1 MHCIIFVQLNKMDVD
16 MLKLCSSESIG
27 FQTNGSPLAN
37 DLITMFQEVIDYRE
51 TEQTV
56 MKRIKN
62 VRNFFVSKT
71 VPKLK
76 AAIKKHTGITCASVS
91 VSKTCDF
98 GFACLMNFGD
108 NMGLTAHDVINRY
121 SGLETDPMVLDYM
134 RYKGIKPKSAED
146 MRVVAESLQYET
158 GYFTANKLKGNI
170 ECTMTLYFDPFGA
183 FLVKEC
189 GHDKAEYLTAEE
201 ITGIILHEIG
211 HMISTLAHSADLCF
225 RSLVYNRSLEY
236 FLKNADT
243 KQKSEFVKK
252 NINKLTP
259 ELAEK
264 ASQALDQCTATD
276 QGSQYGSWIA
286 NVFNIFIV
294 MLIELFNIPF
304 VALFLVLEPVSDFF
318 GEFLTGG
325 GWNKKMSDYADLPK
339 QLKVCE
345 QFADE
350 YVAKHGMAHTQASAL
365 RKLWDFAAFQMGT
378 YVVGNRTCA
387 LWYHLNKATFYVYT
401 LLFGDVTDGGGTY
414 DNRSDRAK
422 RLLMETT
429 KALKNTNMSPEMVQF
444 FITDYE
450 KTKLELTKNK
460 STAHKFGDL
469 MNTIRGALKY
479 LITSL
484 PAMLVS
490 GRFSTEYKNLFNKA
504 EQLMSNSLFYRASK
518 LEQIIRKMK

>member
-1 MHCIIFVQLNKMDVD
+1 MKIF
-16 MLKLCSSESIG
+16 SSESIG
-27 FQTNGSPLAN
+27 FQTKGSPLAN
-37 DLITMFQEVIDYRE
+37 DLITMFQEVIDHRE
-51 TEQTV
+51 SVDTV
-56 MKRIKN
+56 TKRVNSVK
-62 VRNFFVSKT
+62 NFFVKTT

-76 AAIKKHTGITCASVS
+76 AAIKKHTGITCAEVK

-108 NMGLTAHDVINRY
+108 KLGLTAYDVINRY
-121 SGLETDPMVLDYM
+121 SGLETEPMVLDYM
-134 RYKGIKPKSAED
+134 RYKGIKPKSADD

-158 GYFTANKLKGNI
+158 GYFTVNKLKGNI

-225 RSLVYNRSLEY
+225 RSLVYNRSLDY
-236 FLKNADT
+236 FLKNADI
-243 KQKSEFVKK
+243 KQKTAYVKE
-252 NINKLTP
+252 NINQLTP
-259 ELAEK
+259 EMAQK
-264 ASQALDQCTATD
+264 ASQALDQCTAID

-294 MLIELFNIPF
+294 MLIELFNAPFMALALICIP
-304 VALFLVLEPVSDFF
+304 LVDFF
-318 GEFLTGG
+318 SEFATGG

-350 YVAKHGMAHTQASAL
+350 YVAKHGMAHAQASAL
-365 RKLWDFAAFQMGT
+365 RKLWDFAAYQMGT
-378 YVVGNRTCA
+378 YVIGNRTAA
-387 LWYHLNKATFYVYT
+387 LWYHVNKASFYVYT
-401 LLFGDVTDGGGTY
+401 ILFGDLTDGGGTY

-429 KALKNTNMSPEMVQF
+429 KALKNTNMSPEMVQY

-460 STAHKFGDL
+460 STAHKFGDM
-469 MNTIRGALKY
+469 MNVIHSAIKY
-479 LITSL
+479 LVTAL

-490 GRFSTEYKNLFNKA
+490 GRFSSEYKNLFNKA

-518 LEQIIRKMK
+518 LEQLLRK

>member
-1 MHCIIFVQLNKMDVD
+1 
-16 MLKLCSSESIG
+16 MLKLFSPESIG
-27 FQTNGSPLAN
+27 FQTKGSPLAN
-37 DLITMFQEVIDYRE
+37 DLITMFQEVIDHRE
-51 TEQTV
+51 TEQLV
-56 MKRIKN
+56 ANRIKS
-62 VRNFFVSKT
+62 VRNFFVTKT
-71 VPKLK
+71 VPKIK
-76 AAIKKHTGITCASVS
+76 AAIKKHTGITCSAVS

-108 NMGLTAHDVINRY
+108 KMGLTAHDVINRY
-121 SGLETDPMVLDYM
+121 SGLETDPMILDYM
-134 RYKGIKPKSAED
+134 RYKGIKPKTADD
-146 MRVVAESLQYET
+146 MRVVAESLNYET
-158 GYFTANKLKGNI
+158 GYFSVNKLKGNI
-170 ECTMTLYFDPFGA
+170 ECTMTLYFDPYGA

-201 ITGIILHEIG
+201 ITGIVLHEIG
-211 HMISTLAHSADLCF
+211 HMISALAHSADLCF
-225 RSLVYNRSLEY
+225 RSLVYNRSLDY

-243 KQKSEFVKK
+243 KQKAAYVKE

-294 MLIELFNIPF
+294 MLVELLNAPFIAICLLIEPLD
-304 VALFLVLEPVSDFF
+304 AFF
-318 GEFLTGG
+318 SEFATGG
-325 GWNKKMSDYADLPK
+325 GWSKKMSDYANLPK

-350 YVAKHGMAHTQASAL
+350 YVAKHGMAHAQASAL
-365 RKLWDFAAFQMGT
+365 RKIWDFSAFAMGT
-378 YVVGNRTCA
+378 WVVGNRTA
-387 LWYHLNKATFYVYT
+387 SLWYHMNKASFYVYT
-401 LLFGDVTDGGGTY
+401 ILFGDITDGGGLY

-450 KTKLELTKNK
+450 KTKLELTKNR
-460 STAHKFGDL
+460 SNAHKFGDL
-469 MNTIRGALKY
+469 MNVIHSAIKY
-479 LITSL
+479 LISSL

-518 LEQIIRKMK
+518 LEQLLRK